1 MKIGLF
7 GGSFDP
13 VHNGHISMIKGA
25 LKKTDVVIVI
35 PSVRN
40 SFKRGRILNAAPYRY
55 YETLHVVEDIFGKQ
69 GNVLVSDIEFFIDGI
84 SYTVT
89 TIEKIRQII
98 PAFLKDRGFGKKAS
112 EPHEFY
118 WICGSD
124 ILPTFDKWYRP
135 EGILE
140 QAALLVAKRP
150 GDPTDIKG
158 EKARLKGIFGENA
171 KIKTFEIDGVEASSS
186 DIRSRRGFEKIP
198 KSALDFIKTHDLF
211 PEDDPL
217 DKVSDEAFMS
227 FYEAAISMYHVL
239 GEKRL
244 LHTLNVGILS
254 ARYAVRFGED
264 PDKALL
270 AGALHDCAK
279 EIDIKDQLRYALERC
294 PELATDE
301 KLYHSPAGAVF
312 AGILTGEE
320 RGDVLDAITYHTTGR
335 AGMTTLE
342 KIVFL
347 ADKLEPSRTYADLT
361 KIRAAAEKDLDEAC
375 RMTLLSVIDKF
386 RSKGRE
392 LHPYTAGFAS
402 DLGIKI

>member
-40 SFKRGRILNAAPYRY
+40 SFKRGRVLNAAPYRY

-124 ILPTFDKWYRP
+124 IL
-135 EGILE
+135 
-140 QAALLVAKRP
+140 VAKRP

-171 KIKTFEIDGVEASSS
+171 NIKTFEIDGVEASSS
-186 DIRSRRGFEKIP
+186 DIRSRRGFENIP
-198 KSALDFIKTHDLF
+198 ESALDFIKTHDLF

-239 GEKRL
+239 GEKKL

-270 AGALHDCAK
+270 AGALHDC

-361 KIRAAAEKDLDEAC
+361 EIRAAAEKDLDEAC

-392 LHPYTAGFAS
+392 LHPYTTGFAS